1 MWKNFC
7 FCRLELAKKWELRG
21 APHIRTERNLRV
33 LGKFCFANFIN
44 VGKISSGMENIHG
57 FVNSLK
63 VFSSSW
69 CLFSTLSRTPFSLV
83 YTFLN
88 LKCLSTLSLH
98 FSSIRRK
105 FFWYESRKFFVSTSR
120 RRSTRRWDFKL
131 YWHKNE
137 PRWWYHFDELLISPA
152 LHYVCP

>member
-105 FFWYESRKFFVSTSR
+105 IFWYERENF
-120 RRSTRRWDFKL
+120 L
-131 YWHKNE
+131 YLPLVVDRHV
-137 PRWWYHFDELLISPA
+137 DELLNYIGIKTSRVDGIISTN
-152 LHYVCP
+152 Y